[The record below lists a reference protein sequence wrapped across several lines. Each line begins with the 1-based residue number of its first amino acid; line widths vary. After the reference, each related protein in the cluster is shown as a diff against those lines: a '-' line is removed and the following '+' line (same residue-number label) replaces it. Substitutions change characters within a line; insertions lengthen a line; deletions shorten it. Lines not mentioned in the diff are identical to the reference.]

1 MIFRYTRFDNIYSSR
16 EAAIKKLNNTSRY
29 FAENVCI
36 QYKDSSS
43 GRVEVILALYKSKRL
58 GDYIINFDS
67 AFGGSNR
74 SASTYEVTRQ
84 PGETDKSCIN
94 RATSSADTLID
105 RDLVVI
111 NEKSGNT
118 SVVYMYTSGTWSAI
132 TNNTTIET
140 RDSSTVKFNLITD
153 SDIGKSKY
161 TLSATVPIDES
172 SIVLDPDTG
181 NIKVGIIDGGNLRD
195 LL

>member
-36 QYKDSSS
+36 QYRDSSS
-43 GRVEVILALYKSKRL
+43 GRVEVILALYKSEKL

-67 AFGGSNR
+67 ASEGSNQ

-84 PGETDKSCIN
+84 LGETDKDCIN
-94 RATSSADTLID
+94 RATSSAETLVD

-111 NEKSGNT
+111 NEKDGNT
-118 SVVYMYTSGTWSAI
+118 SVVYMYTYGTWNAI

-153 SDIGKSKY
+153 GDIGKY